1 MSDTPEELMR
11 VISRNLVKIA
21 NSINTTIADVAKE
34 PTDWF
39 LIVHTMPR
47 SSYIGTP
54 QGVKDAAETLQH
66 LLDRWDGTIFPLPK
80 QRTPRM
86 VRLHSQLRFIATVVR
101 DEIRYVSNE
110 KVAPPFSLVIHDPPN
125 PPIYVS
131 TAERDNVIKVL
142 PDAIA
147 MLKTGEH
154 VPAHEVT

>member
-11 VISRNLVKIA
+11 AVSRNLVKIA
-21 NSINTTIADVAKE
+21 KDINAVIADVAKE

-39 LIVHTMPR
+39 LIVHTTPR
-47 SSYIGTP
+47 SCYIGTK
-54 QGVKDAAETLQH
+54 QGTKDAAETLQH

-101 DEIRYVSNE
+101 DEIRYVAKE
-110 KVAPPFSLVIHDPPN
+110 TVPFSLVIHDPPN